1 MKSSGNR
8 RPKLKIT
15 KDDALMIWFLCQ
27 QELDKICNEIAG
39 AYYFMPEAKHNIWEN
54 AKHCAYISKTMSE
67 YFLGGG
73 NYSYLYHKLFTI
85 GRKLN
90 SKEKPRLYSDN
101 TSKSFLFHGIQIK
114 KLNAFEKKIFNKVKT
129 NQKAKEL
136 KKQRDKISNKYIK
149 MLRETDDK
157 IDEIRF
163 GKNG

>member
-27 QELDKICNEIAG
+27 QELDKFCNEIAG

-54 AKHCAYISKTMSE
+54 AKHCAYISKAMSE

-73 NYSYLYHKLFTI
+73 NYSTLYHKLFTI

-90 SKEKPRLYSDN
+90 SKEKPRLCSDS
-101 TSKSFLFHGIQIK
+101 TSESFLFHGIPIK
-114 KLNAFEKKIFNKVKT
+114 KIKCIW
-129 NQKAKEL
+129 KEN
-136 KKQRDKISNKYIK
+136 I
-149 MLRETDDK
+149 
-157 IDEIRF
+157 
-163 GKNG
+163 